1 MRAYMTNEYKQNL
14 IGNTFISSDS
24 SEKEYDGL
32 KVVEI
37 IRELTEKDYDRELI
51 DGTDKNKKGECRYL
65 VNTMYE
71 VRLENNEIIT
81 VYEDE
86 INPDYRGS
94 WGLEE
99 SKILPVITNK
109 ERCVRQGD
117 IPEVMKLYE
126 FIQELDKK
134 YHVDSRDEENSFGII
149 QPAKMLL
156 SELYEC
162 NLYYFLFGYS
172 SDINHL
178 PKYEAIPLV
187 GECILVGKHGE
198 VGMLTNPYRE
208 AQKKKEIEVDENDK
222 LRLIALRQ
230 AAYDALKAA
239 YPKKPDFAELDKD
252 ASSAECDD
260 VLEQQ
265 GFAPGSREY
274 EFHVKFKVKPEEHKT
289 GRRIPYFEVEYYRCG
304 NNKRPHFATSYKDWQ
319 NQFEMPHDSLPYQ
332 FYQKWNPFHCV
343 EMTKEEYAE
352 MRDDLEKLKKEY
364 DYI

>member
-1 MRAYMTNEYKQNL
+1 MFFA
-14 IGNTFISSDS
+14 
-24 SEKEYDGL
+24 KE
-32 KVVEI
+32 
-37 IRELTEKDYDRELI
+37 RWEKDYDRELI
-51 DGTDKNKKGECRYL
+51 DETDKNKKGECRYL

-99 SKILPVITNK
+99 NKISPVITNK

-134 YHVDSRDEENSFGII
+134 YHVDSRDEKNSFGII
-149 QPAKMLL
+149 EPERMLL

-289 GRRIPYFEVEYYRCG
+289 GHRIPYFEVEYYRCG

-319 NQFEMPHDSLPYQ
+319 NQHEMPHDSLAYQ
-332 FYQKWNPFHCV
+332 FYQKWNPFHLV

>member
-32 KVVEI
+32 KVAEI

-51 DGTDKNKKGECRYL
+51 DETDKNKKGECRYL

-99 SKILPVITNK
+99 NKISPVITNK

-134 YHVDSRDEENSFGII
+134 YHVDSRDEKNSFGII
-149 QPAKMLL
+149 EPERMLL

-208 AQKKKEIEVDENDK
+208 AQKKKEIEVDEND
-222 LRLIALRQ
+222 
-230 AAYDALKAA
+230 
-239 YPKKPDFAELDKD
+239 
-252 ASSAECDD
+252 
-260 VLEQQ
+260 
-265 GFAPGSREY
+265 
-274 EFHVKFKVKPEEHKT
+274 
-289 GRRIPYFEVEYYRCG
+289 
-304 NNKRPHFATSYKDWQ
+304 
-319 NQFEMPHDSLPYQ
+319 
-332 FYQKWNPFHCV
+332 
-343 EMTKEEYAE
+343 
-352 MRDDLEKLKKEY
+352 
-364 DYI
+364 

>member
-32 KVVEI
+32 KVAEI

-51 DGTDKNKKGECRYL
+51 DETDKNKKGECRYL

-99 SKILPVITNK
+99 NKISPVITNK

-134 YHVDSRDEENSFGII
+134 YHVDSRDEKNSFGII
-149 QPAKMLL
+149 EPERMLL

-178 PKYEAIPLV
+178 PKYEA
-187 GECILVGKHGE
+187 E
-198 VGMLTNPYRE
+198 
-208 AQKKKEIEVDENDK
+208 
-222 LRLIALRQ
+222 
-230 AAYDALKAA
+230 
-239 YPKKPDFAELDKD
+239 
-252 ASSAECDD
+252 
-260 VLEQQ
+260 
-265 GFAPGSREY
+265 
-274 EFHVKFKVKPEEHKT
+274 KT
-289 GRRIPYFEVEYYRCG
+289 GFCR
-304 NNKRPHFATSYKDWQ
+304 A
-319 NQFEMPHDSLPYQ
+319 
-332 FYQKWNPFHCV
+332 
-343 EMTKEEYAE
+343 
-352 MRDDLEKLKKEY
+352 
-364 DYI
+364 